1 MHPFM
6 LVGFFNKLLTL
17 FLVVSE
23 MMGKTIYSIYLFNR
37 LLLLVHILYTN
48 FLKQEFSFCEKIAFI
63 CLFIYLLTD

>member
-37 LLLLVHILYTN
+37 LLLLVRILYTN
-48 FLKQEFSFCEKIAFI
+48 FLKQEFLFCEKIAFI